1 VSAHLAETPA
11 AAFSGSIPIRVQNK
25 MIDRG
30 GYRPERG
37 AVFVFTLNWF
47 YQLSVKNGKDEF
59 IIHFVLIMRIC
70 AVNR

>member
-1 VSAHLAETPA
+1 
-11 AAFSGSIPIRVQNK
+11 

-47 YQLSVKNGKDEF
+47 YQLSVKNGKDGF
-59 IIHFVLIMRIC
+59 VILFVLIMRIC